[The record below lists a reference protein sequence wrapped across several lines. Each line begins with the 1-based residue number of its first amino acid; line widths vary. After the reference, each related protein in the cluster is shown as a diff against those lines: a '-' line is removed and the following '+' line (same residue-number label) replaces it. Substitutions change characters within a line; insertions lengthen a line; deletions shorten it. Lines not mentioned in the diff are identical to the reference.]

1 MLIRRRFLTLLAA
14 ASIAGMMSLGAQ
26 AAGTL
31 KVGAYPNNPPFE
43 FKTADGSFEGFEIDI
58 TKELAKRLGMNTDIK
73 DYGFQA
79 LFAGIASRRID
90 VALSSITITPDRL
103 KTMGFTQP
111 YFTSDQGIATLDGS
125 PINSTADLKGKN
137 VGVLSGSSGEKWTT
151 ENSARLGFADVKGY
165 NSQEN
170 MFQDLRNR
178 RIDAAVSDVPG
189 MQYLFAKEKGFAV
202 KARIE
207 GGEQYGL
214 MLAKDNPLFGKIN
227 DALSSM
233 KTDGTMAQLYK
244 KWFGVE
250 PAQGS
255 STISVLPVPKG

>member
-1 MLIRRRFLTLLAA
+1 MLIRRRFLVLLAA
-14 ASIAGMMSLGAQ
+14 ASVAGMMSLGAH

-43 FKTADGSFEGFEIDI
+43 YKTADGTFQGFEIDI
-58 TKELAKRLGMNTDIK
+58 TKEVAKRLGMNTDIK

-103 KTMGFTQP
+103 QTMGFTQP

-125 PINSTADLKGKN
+125 PISSTADLKGKN
-137 VGVLSGSSGEKWTT
+137 IGVLSGSSGEKWANASST
-151 ENSARLGFADVKGY
+151 ELGFAAIKGY
-165 NSQEN
+165 NSQED

-178 RIDAAVSDVPG
+178 RIDAVVSDVPG
-189 MQYLFAKEKGFAV
+189 MQYLFVKEKGFAV
-202 KARIE
+202 KVRLE

-214 MLAKDNPLFGKIN
+214 MLAKDNPQFGKIN
-227 DALSSM
+227 DALSAM

-244 KWFGVE
+244 KWFGVV
-250 PAQGS
+250 PAPGS
-255 STISVLPVPKG
+255 ATITVLPVPKG